1 MDANNFEKK
10 QTKILIGRY
19 GKDELVKSL
28 LIKLRDAHLSM
39 GKMQAEID
47 ELKSLN
53 QTEISKTKLRKEIDR
68 LRKSNNELITKLNG
82 K

>member
-1 MDANNFEKK
+1 
-10 QTKILIGRY
+10 
-19 GKDELVKSL
+19 
-28 LIKLRDAHLSM
+28 
-39 GKMQAEID
+39 
-47 ELKSLN
+47 LN

>member
-1 MDANNFEKK
+1 MAVNAFEKK

-28 LIKLRDAHLSM
+28 LLKLRDAHLAM

-53 QTEISKTKLRKEIDR
+53 KTEISKTQLRKEIDR
-68 LRKSNNELITKLNG
+68 LRESNNKLIMKLNG